1 MQERPDAPTENRREA
16 GKLVPASHAEL
27 ATARDPYGALG
38 GYGAGPADAP
48 GSLRLNLLMYWRI
61 ANKRKW
67 VIISVLGAFVVIGAL
82 KTLMET
88 PLYTTGVRL
97 QIDRNVAKIVESGN
111 VTPTEGPSWDTDFLR
126 TQYEL
131 LKSRAMG

>member
-27 ATARDPYGALG
+27 PATRDPYASLSA
-38 GYGAGPADAP
+38 YGASPADAP
-48 GSLRLNLLMYWRI
+48 GSLRLKLLMYWRI
-61 ANKRKW
+61 ASKRKW
-67 VIISVLGAFVVIGAL
+67 VIISVIGAFVVIGAL

-97 QIDRNVAKIVESGN
+97 QIERNAAKIVEGG
-111 VTPTEGPSWDTDFLR
+111 VTPTEG
-126 TQYEL
+126 
-131 LKSRAMG
+131 